1 MRTSSI
7 IVFTSLALV
16 QGSLGYNY
24 LEELPLKILNVRSLA
39 SRYPASNSQ
48 YRTNVE
54 NGQVKHS
61 KICLFNASFKY
72 IQKSNLEG

>member
-39 SRYPASNSQ
+39 SRYPASNSE

-54 NGQVKHS
+54 NGQVKHR
-61 KICLFNASFKY
+61 KLCLF
-72 IQKSNLEG
+72 